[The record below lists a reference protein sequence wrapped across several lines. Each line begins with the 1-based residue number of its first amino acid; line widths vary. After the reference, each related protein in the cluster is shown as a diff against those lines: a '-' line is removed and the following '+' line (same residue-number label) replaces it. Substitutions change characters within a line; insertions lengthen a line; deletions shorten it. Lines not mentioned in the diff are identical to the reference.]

1 LGLAPAIEAARV
13 DVNTGL
19 RERGGAGSRGFGRQR
34 SMLVITET
42 ALACMLLIG
51 TGLALKSLWLLRNVE
66 LGFLPEKVLTF
77 RIAAPSRLTGQQ
89 LPDFYRQIAERMQA
103 VPGVQSVAV
112 ARNLPMSGTDPS
124 MPIVVDGKTA
134 GPVQGEI
141 VTRYRAISADYFR
154 TLKIPILQGRA
165 FEQGDAAQAPAVA
178 VVSESLARKYWPGE
192 DPIGKRLKPNFSG
205 SVWCTVVGVAGD
217 VRHWG
222 ADVDIEPTA
231 YYPYT
236 QIPDS
241 IRQLLEADMGIAVRS
256 SLVQSDV
263 VRLIRSAVA
272 GIDKNLPVYEVKTMD
287 SMVADSSA
295 LRRFDLSL
303 LATFSVLAVSLAV
316 IGVYAVMSYSV
327 FQRTRE
333 IGIRIA
339 LGAGSRDV
347 LRLILDQGARLAV
360 AGVLTGVAGGFF
372 LRKVLASFLYGL
384 SANDPIVLGGVP
396 LVMMLVVL
404 LACYLPARRAA
415 KIDPLITLR
424 YE

>member
-1 LGLAPAIEAARV
+1 
-13 DVNTGL
+13 
-19 RERGGAGSRGFGRQR
+19 
-34 SMLVITET
+34 
-42 ALACMLLIG
+42 
-51 TGLALKSLWLLRNVE
+51 
-66 LGFLPEKVLTF
+66 
-77 RIAAPSRLTGQQ
+77 
-89 LPDFYRQIAERMQA
+89 
-103 VPGVQSVAV
+103 
-112 ARNLPMSGTDPS
+112 
-124 MPIVVDGKTA
+124 
-134 GPVQGEI
+134 
-141 VTRYRAISADYFR
+141 
-154 TLKIPILQGRA
+154 
-165 FEQGDAAQAPAVA
+165 

-192 DPIGKRLKPNFSG
+192 NPIGKRLKPNFSG

-256 SLVQSDV
+256 NLGQSDLL
-263 VRLIRSAVA
+263 RSIRSAVA
-272 GIDKNLPVYEVKTMD
+272 GIDKDLPVYEVATMD
-287 SMVADSSA
+287 SMVADSSS

-303 LATFSVLAVSLAV
+303 LATFSVLALSLAV

-327 FQRTRE
+327 SQRTKE

-339 LGAGSRDV
+339 LGAGARDV
-347 LRLILDQGARLAV
+347 LRLILNQAARLAI
-360 AGVLTGVAGGFF
+360 AGVLTGVAGAFF

-384 SANDPIVLGGVP
+384 SANDPLVLLSVP
-396 LVMMLVVL
+396 LMMMLVVL

-415 KIDPLITLR
+415 KIDPLVTLR